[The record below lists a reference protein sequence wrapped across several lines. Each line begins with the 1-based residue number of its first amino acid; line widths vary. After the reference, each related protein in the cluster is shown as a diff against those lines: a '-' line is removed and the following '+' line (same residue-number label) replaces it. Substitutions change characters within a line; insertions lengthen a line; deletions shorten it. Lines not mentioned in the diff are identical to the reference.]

1 MKENIYSKIEK
12 VVVNVGVGRQ
22 SSLPNFDK
30 VLAGISKELE
40 TIVGQK
46 PATQPSKQSISGF
59 KLRQGTTVGLKITLR
74 GKRMAGFLQKI
85 LGVVLPRV
93 RDFRGIRLTSID
105 GGGNLTIGIKD
116 QYVFP
121 EINIESSDAA
131 FGLEFTIVPKVSRN
145 REEALALYR
154 ELGIPFEKETKKK
167 K

>member
-1 MKENIYSKIEK
+1 
-12 VVVNVGVGRQ
+12 
-22 SSLPNFDK
+22 
-30 VLAGISKELE
+30 
-40 TIVGQK
+40 
-46 PATQPSKQSISGF
+46 
-59 KLRQGTTVGLKITLR
+59 
-74 GKRMAGFLQKI
+74 MAGFLQKI